1 MGERWQKE
9 TGKTETVGLSVELR
23 VGLSIELSVGLSVG
37 LSPFLSPSVSPG
49 FTTRK
54 KDYRVRRK
62 NKLYSPNPVSILYLK
77 ALSSAFLIE

>member
-1 MGERWQKE
+1 
-9 TGKTETVGLSVELR
+9 VFA
-23 VGLSIELSVGLSVG
+23 

-77 ALSSAFLIE
+77 ALSLTF